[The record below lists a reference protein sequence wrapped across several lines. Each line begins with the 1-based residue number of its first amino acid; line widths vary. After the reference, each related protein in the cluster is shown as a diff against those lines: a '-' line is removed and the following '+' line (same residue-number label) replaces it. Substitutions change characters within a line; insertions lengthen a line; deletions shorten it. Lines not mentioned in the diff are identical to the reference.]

1 MYARPGEPRAR
12 AASANV
18 VWPAQIL
25 HDLRTIG
32 AQPCAQRSGTQREM
46 ATGSPTSE
54 RIVELPSTA
63 AAAGI
68 ARRELAATPG
78 IAGDLGYRVLLMASE
93 LIAVFV
99 ADVEPRPDRVLRL
112 TVVVAPDRVRIEVA
126 GHTPEVSPD
135 ALLHSRETPS
145 LGGMGLQIVERMA
158 DAWGV
163 HGEGDAE
170 IWFELAR

>member
-1 MYARPGEPRAR
+1 
-12 AASANV
+12 
-18 VWPAQIL
+18 
-25 HDLRTIG
+25 
-32 AQPCAQRSGTQREM
+32 M
-46 ATGSPTSE
+46 ATGMPTSQ
-54 RIVELPSTA
+54 RVVELPATA

-78 IAGDLGYRVLLMASE
+78 IAGELGYRVLLMASE

-99 ADVEPRPDRVLRL
+99 AGVEPRPDRVLRL
-112 TVVVAPDRVRIEVA
+112 TVAVARDRVRIEVA
-126 GHTPEVSPD
+126 GDTPEVSPG

-163 HGEGDAE
+163 QGADDAE
-170 IWFELAR
+170 IWFELTR

>member
-1 MYARPGEPRAR
+1 VP
-12 AASANV
+12 
-18 VWPAQIL
+18 
-25 HDLRTIG
+25 T
-32 AQPCAQRSGTQREM
+32 GT
-46 ATGSPTSE
+46 STSE
-54 RIVELPSTA
+54 RVVALPATA

-78 IAGDLGYRVLLMASE
+78 IAGDLGYKVLLMASE

-99 ADVEPRPDRVLRL
+99 ADTEPRPDRVLHL
-112 TVVVAPDRVRIEVA
+112 SITVARERVRIKVTGA
-126 GHTPEVSPD
+126 TPEVSPD

-158 DAWGV
+158 DTWGV
-163 HGEGDAE
+163 QGDNAE

>member
-1 MYARPGEPRAR
+1 MPGET
-12 AASANV
+12 S
-18 VWPAQIL
+18 
-25 HDLRTIG
+25 
-32 AQPCAQRSGTQREM
+32 
-46 ATGSPTSE
+46 TSE
-54 RIVELPSTA
+54 RIVELPATA

-78 IAGDLGYRVLLMASE
+78 LGSELGYRILLMASE

-112 TVVVAPDRVRIEVA
+112 TVRVAPDRVLVAVA
-126 GHTPEVSPD
+126 GDAPEVSPD

-163 HGEGDAE
+163 RGEAGEE

>member
-1 MYARPGEPRAR
+1 
-12 AASANV
+12 
-18 VWPAQIL
+18 
-25 HDLRTIG
+25 
-32 AQPCAQRSGTQREM
+32 M
-46 ATGSPTSE
+46 ATGATTCE
-54 RIVELPSTA
+54 RVIELPATA
-63 AAAGI
+63 AAAGM

-78 IAGDLGYRVLLMASE
+78 IAGKLGYKVLLMASE

-112 TVVVAPDRVRIEVA
+112 SVRVGRECVRVEVA
-126 GHTPEVSPD
+126 GDTPEISPD

-158 DAWGV
+158 DDWGV
-163 HGEGDAE
+163 QGSTGDE

>member
-1 MYARPGEPRAR
+1 MPTG
-12 AASANV
+12 AS
-18 VWPAQIL
+18 
-25 HDLRTIG
+25 T
-32 AQPCAQRSGTQREM
+32 C
-46 ATGSPTSE
+46 E
-54 RIVELPSTA
+54 RIVELPATA

-78 IAGDLGYRVLLMASE
+78 IAGELGYKVLLMASE

-112 TVVVAPDRVRIEVA
+112 SMLVGRERVRIAVA
-126 GHTPEVSPD
+126 GQHPEVSPD
-135 ALLHSRETPS
+135 DLLHSRETPS

-163 HGEGDAE
+163 RGEGDAE
-170 IWFELAR
+170 IWFELTR

>member
-1 MYARPGEPRAR
+1 MPGDAPP
-12 AASANV
+12 S
-18 VWPAQIL
+18 
-25 HDLRTIG
+25 
-32 AQPCAQRSGTQREM
+32 QRV
-46 ATGSPTSE
+46 
-54 RIVELPSTA
+54 VELPATA
-63 AAAGI
+63 AAAGM

-78 IAGDLGYRVLLMASE
+78 IAGDLGYKVLLMASE

-112 TVVVAPDRVRIEVA
+112 SVVVARERVRITVT

-135 ALLHSRETPS
+135 AHLHSRETPS

-158 DAWGV
+158 DTWGV
-163 HGEGDAE
+163 QGGDDVE